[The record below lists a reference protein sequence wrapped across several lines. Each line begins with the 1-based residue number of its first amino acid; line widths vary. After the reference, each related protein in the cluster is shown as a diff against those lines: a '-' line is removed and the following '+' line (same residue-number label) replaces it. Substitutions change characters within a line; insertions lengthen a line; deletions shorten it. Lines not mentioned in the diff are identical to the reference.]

1 MTVEFAADTPI
12 RAAFLTRATNALRRI
27 AANADEASLTAA
39 VAAPTDEGALARAV
53 ADAAPS
59 AGPLAELDPLA
70 AAIARGAEQ
79 KLTLAK
85 RAGGLLPVGEVAK
98 ILRISRQAVDKRR
111 REGKLLAVPRGGD
124 HAYPACQFAGDG
136 VAPGLASVLAA
147 LGPERGWGA
156 LAFLV
161 TPDGEQLGGLTPL
174 EALGKAEPGVGE
186 AALRLARGAGGD
198 GFG

>member
-1 MTVEFAADTPI
+1 MKFDVDTPI

-70 AAIARGAEQ
+70 ALFARGAEQ
-79 KLTLAK
+79 KLELAN
-85 RAGGLLPVGEVAK
+85 RAGGLLPVSEVAK
-98 ILRISRQAVDKRR
+98 FLGISRQAVDKRR
-111 REGKLLAVPRGGD
+111 REGRLLAVPRGAD
-124 HAYPACQFAGDG
+124 HAYPACQFTEDG
-136 VAPGLASVLAA
+136 VTPGLPEVLRA
-147 LGPERGWGA
+147 LGPSRGWGA

-161 TPDGEQLGGLTPL
+161 SSDAEQLGGATPL
-174 EALGKAEPGVGE
+174 AALASADPGLGE
-186 AALRLARGAGGD
+186 TVLRLARGSSAD